1 MTRYFEVTQRDCAAR
16 IGRLMLDQRIRTPAI
31 LDSELLRMRK
41 GSIID
46 CGCVWDDCM
55 IDDRMIESADLEKL
69 LILPLYAP

>member
-1 MTRYFEVTQRDCAAR
+1 
-16 IGRLMLDQRIRTPAI
+16 
-31 LDSELLRMRK
+31 MRK

-55 IDDRMIESADLEKL
+55 ADDRMIESADLEKL